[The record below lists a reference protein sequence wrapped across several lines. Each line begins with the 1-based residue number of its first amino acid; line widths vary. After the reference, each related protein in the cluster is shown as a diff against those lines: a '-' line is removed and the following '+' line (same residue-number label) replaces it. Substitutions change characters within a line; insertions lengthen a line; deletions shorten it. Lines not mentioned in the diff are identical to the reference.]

1 MYIIATQKLPISG
14 MNRLVV
20 LLEAKDY
27 TDDMFLAPFF
37 TESEWKLSSPIP
49 YGRRFV
55 AVIPGDKEGFGM
67 VHKDSDFPV
76 ERLKRFLERY
86 GIQ

>member
-1 MYIIATQKLPISG
+1 MYIIATQELPDSR
-14 MNRLVV
+14 MHRLVL

-27 TDDMFLAPFF
+27 ADDMFLAPFF
-37 TESEWKLSSPIP
+37 TESEWELSCPIP
-49 YGRRFV
+49 YDRRFV

-67 VHKDSDFPV
+67 VYKDSDFPE
-76 ERLKRFLERY
+76 ERLMRFLERY

>member
-14 MNRLVV
+14 MHRLVL

-27 TDDMFLAPFF
+27 ADDMLLASGF
-37 TESEWKLSSPIP
+37 TESEWELSCPIP

-67 VHKDSDFPV
+67 VYKDSDFPE
-76 ERLKRFLERY
+76 ERLKRFLERH

>member
-14 MNRLVV
+14 MHRLVL
-20 LLEAKDY
+20 LLEAKNY
-27 TDDMFLAPFF
+27 ADDMFLAPFF
-37 TESEWKLSSPIP
+37 TESEWELSCPIP

-55 AVIPGDKEGFGM
+55 AVIPGDSKGVGM
-67 VHKDSDFPV
+67 TYGDSEFPA
-76 ERLKRFLERY
+76 ERLRRFLDKY

>member
-14 MNRLVV
+14 MHRLVL
-20 LLEAKDY
+20 LLEAKNY
-27 TDDMFLAPFF
+27 ADDMFLAPFF
-37 TESEWKLSSPIP
+37 TESEWELSCPIP

-55 AVIPGDKEGFGM
+55 AVIPGDKVGFGM
-67 VHKDSDFPV
+67 VYKDSDFPT
-76 ERLKRFLERY
+76 ERLRRFLERY

>member
-14 MNRLVV
+14 MHRLVL
-20 LLEAKDY
+20 LLEAKNY
-27 TDDMFLAPFF
+27 ADDMFLAPFF
-37 TESEWKLSSPIP
+37 TESEWELSCPIS

-67 VHKDSDFPV
+67 VYKDLDFSE

>member
-1 MYIIATQKLPISG
+1 MH
-14 MNRLVV
+14 RLVV

-27 TDDMFLAPFF
+27 ADDMFLAPFF
-37 TESEWKLSSPIP
+37 AESEWELSCPIP

-55 AVIPGDKEGFGM
+55 AVIPGDSEGFGM
-67 VHKDSDFPV
+67 VYKDSDFPA
-76 ERLKRFLERY
+76 ERLRRFLERH

>member
-1 MYIIATQKLPISG
+1 MYITATQKLPISG
-14 MNRLVV
+14 MHRLVL

-27 TDDMFLAPFF
+27 ANDMFLAPFL
-37 TESEWKLSSPIP
+37 TESEWELSCPIP

-55 AVIPGDKEGFGM
+55 AVIPGDNEGFGM
-67 VHKDSDFPV
+67 VYKDSDFPK
-76 ERLKRFLERY
+76 ERLKRFLERH